1 MLSVEDFVSPT
12 KCETIRAVIA
22 DVGRMKGLAA
32 IKQECPENIAYED
45 IIMVI
50 ASIEAESA

>member
-1 MLSVEDFVSPT
+1 MLSVEDFVSPE